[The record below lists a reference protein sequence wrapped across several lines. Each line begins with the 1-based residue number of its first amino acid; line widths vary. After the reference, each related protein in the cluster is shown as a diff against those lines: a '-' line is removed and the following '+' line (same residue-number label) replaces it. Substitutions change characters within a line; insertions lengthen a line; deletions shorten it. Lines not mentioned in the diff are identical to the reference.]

1 MSLPDNF
8 PDRCESLN
16 EQVLI
21 ELYKNCRT
29 EVRCQ
34 FLSCILK
41 DGQLL
46 EGLFL
51 PYNVNIF
58 KEEVQ
63 LVMSLISQI
72 LGLDDDTHINEVISS
87 FLLTIGSI
95 DPESNSAHC
104 FNLDEYLAKVIHTQL
119 VEFPKVRFFRY

>member
-1 MSLPDNF
+1 M
-8 PDRCESLN
+8 
-16 EQVLI
+16 
-21 ELYKNCRT
+21 YKNCRI

-34 FLSCILK
+34 FLSSILK

-46 EGLFL
+46 QDLFL

-63 LVMSLISQI
+63 LVMSLVSQI
-72 LGLDDDTHINEVISS
+72 LALEDDTHINEVILG
-87 FLLTIGSI
+87 FLLSVSSI
-95 DPESNSAHC
+95 DPKSHSTRC
-104 FNLDEYLAKVIHTQL
+104 FNLDEYQAEVIHTQL